1 MQNFKINFNLLPAY
15 ICSHTVFQFRS
26 SGPPLH
32 YYVVLQWEIHSQC
45 KAQIPF
51 LVKCLGQLFFHIQF

>member
-1 MQNFKINFNLLPAY
+1 MQNFKINFNILSAY
-15 ICSHTVFQFRS
+15 ICSHTVFQFIS
-26 SGPPLH
+26 SGPSLY

-51 LVKCLGQLFFHIQF
+51 LI